1 MLLYSY
7 FVILFISVIQRLNK
21 LSLREELSLLHL
33 SFELFK
39 VQQRKNYNEITMTIN
54 RPSSAIRHQHS
65 DVSRRHEPGRT
76 DGRPCH
82 LKENQADQVSP
93 PALRFGYPLPKK
105 QLRGLRERNTG
116 KSTMQFTQAA
126 SRTLIFLRYQTI
138 SGTSC
143 WARSESSPS
152 WTWVVEKVL
161 FGHSFKKTIIV

>member
-65 DVSRRHEPGRT
+65 DVSLSITAAWTRPN
-76 DGRPCH
+76 GRPS
-82 LKENQADQVSP
+82 LPPQRKPGWPSVSTCSSFRLSVAEEAVARVKRKKYGEKYDAVHP
-93 PALRFGYPLPKK
+93 GGFTNMNFSEISDNLWNFMLGPLRVKPFMDVGC
-105 QLRGLRERNTG
+105 G
-116 KSTMQFTQAA
+116 KG
-126 SRTLIFLRYQTI
+126 TI
-138 SGTSC
+138 
-143 WARSESSPS
+143 
-152 WTWVVEKVL
+152 WT
-161 FGHSFKKTIIV
+161 